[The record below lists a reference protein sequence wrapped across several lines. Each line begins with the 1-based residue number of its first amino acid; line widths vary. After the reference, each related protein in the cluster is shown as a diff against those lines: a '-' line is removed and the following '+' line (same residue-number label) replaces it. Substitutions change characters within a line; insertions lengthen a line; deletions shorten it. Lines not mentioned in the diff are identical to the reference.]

1 MTLQTINFVVAMA
14 LMVSGVVSLVGSLAS
29 VFMCMVDLSYLT
41 LEETKF
47 VEKSSKWPNYN
58 ARGI

>member
-1 MTLQTINFVVAMA
+1 MTLQTIIFLVAMA